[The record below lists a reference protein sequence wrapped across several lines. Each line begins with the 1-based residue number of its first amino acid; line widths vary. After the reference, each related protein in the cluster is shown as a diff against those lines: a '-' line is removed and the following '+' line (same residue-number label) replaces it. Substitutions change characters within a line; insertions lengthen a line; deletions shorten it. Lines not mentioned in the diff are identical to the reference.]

1 MNFVFFNHH
10 VVVFL
15 FLVILSFAMQQPNS
29 FDNNNNNNGS
39 NNGSNNKRTII
50 HHSEAYNQ
58 CGMRN
63 YLVYIPAFKLRD
75 DKTIA
80 NVIPHWTFGLSSFF
94 IMPREITYE
103 WLSTVVAECNDN
115 KMEDCND
122 NPIMMHVYRDGD
134 SFIRNVLAPNVEQ
147 VCKNICIPRGNVD
160 GSLIEML
167 MAGANMSIS
176 DGVLRHW
183 QTLVRE
189 TIRQEQEKQ
198 EDPICDCEMCEF
210 YRDDSYSRSTSTTD
224 CSGDPICNSDDSD
237 W

>member
-29 FDNNNNNNGS
+29 FDNDNNNS
-39 NNGSNNKRTII
+39 NRNKRATI
-50 HHSEAYNQ
+50 HRSEAYNQ

-63 YLVYIPAFKLRD
+63 YLVYIPAFKKNG
-75 DKTIA
+75 DKTVE
-80 NVIPHWTFGLSSFF
+80 NVIPHWTYGLSSFF
-94 IMPREITYE
+94 IVPKEITYE

-147 VCKNICIPRGNVD
+147 VCQNICIPRGNVD
-160 GSLIEML
+160 GSLIEMF

-183 QTLVRE
+183 QALVRE

>member
-1 MNFVFFNHH
+1 
-10 VVVFL
+10 
-15 FLVILSFAMQQPNS
+15 MQQPNS
-29 FDNNNNNNGS
+29 FDNDNNNS
-39 NNGSNNKRTII
+39 NRKRATI

-63 YLVYIPAFKLRD
+63 YLVYIPAFKKNG
-75 DKTIA
+75 DKTVE
-80 NVIPHWTFGLSSFF
+80 NVIPHWTYGLSSFF
-94 IMPREITYE
+94 IVPKEITYE

-147 VCKNICIPRGNVD
+147 VCQNICIPRGNVD
-160 GSLIEML
+160 GSLIEMF

-183 QTLVRE
+183 QALVRE

>member
-1 MNFVFFNHH
+1 
-10 VVVFL
+10 
-15 FLVILSFAMQQPNS
+15 MQQPNS
-29 FDNNNNNNGS
+29 FDNDNNNS
-39 NNGSNNKRTII
+39 NRKRAII

-63 YLVYIPAFKLRD
+63 YLVYIPAFKKNG
-75 DKTIA
+75 DKTIE

-94 IMPREITYE
+94 IVPKEITYE

-147 VCKNICIPRGNVD
+147 VCQNICIPRGNVD
-160 GSLIEML
+160 GSLIEMF

-183 QTLVRE
+183 QALVRE

-210 YRDDSYSRSTSTTD
+210 YRDDYCSQDTATTD
-224 CSGDPICNSDDSD
+224 CSGDPICNSDNDSD
-237 W
+237 WE

>member
-1 MNFVFFNHH
+1 
-10 VVVFL
+10 
-15 FLVILSFAMQQPNS
+15 MQQPNS
-29 FDNNNNNNGS
+29 FDNDNNNS
-39 NNGSNNKRTII
+39 NRNKRATI
-50 HHSEAYNQ
+50 HRSEAYNQ

-63 YLVYIPAFKLRD
+63 YLVYIPAFKKNG
-75 DKTIA
+75 DKTVE
-80 NVIPHWTFGLSSFF
+80 NVIPHWTYGLSSFF
-94 IMPREITYE
+94 IVPKEITYE

-122 NPIMMHVYRDGD
+122 NPIMMNVYRDGD

-147 VCKNICIPRGNVD
+147 VCQNICIPRGNVD
-160 GSLIEML
+160 GSLIEMF

-210 YRDDSYSRSTSTTD
+210 YRDDYCSQDTATTD

>member
-1 MNFVFFNHH
+1 
-10 VVVFL
+10 
-15 FLVILSFAMQQPNS
+15 MQQPNS
-29 FDNNNNNNGS
+29 FDNDNNNS
-39 NNGSNNKRTII
+39 NRKRAII

-63 YLVYIPAFKLRD
+63 YLVYIPAFKKNG
-75 DKTIA
+75 DKTVE
-80 NVIPHWTFGLSSFF
+80 NVIPHWTYGLSSFF
-94 IMPREITYE
+94 IVPKEITYE

-122 NPIMMHVYRDGD
+122 NPIMMNVYRDGD

-147 VCKNICIPRGNVD
+147 VCQNICIPRGNVD
-160 GSLIEML
+160 GSLIEMF

-210 YRDDSYSRSTSTTD
+210 YRDDYCSQDTATTD

>member
-29 FDNNNNNNGS
+29 FDNDNNNS
-39 NNGSNNKRTII
+39 NRKRATI

-63 YLVYIPAFKLRD
+63 YLVYIPAFKKNG
-75 DKTIA
+75 DKTVE
-80 NVIPHWTFGLSSFF
+80 NVIPHWTYGLSSFF
-94 IMPREITYE
+94 IVPKEITYE

-147 VCKNICIPRGNVD
+147 VCQNICIPRGNVD
-160 GSLIEML
+160 GSLIEMF

-183 QTLVRE
+183 QALVRE

>member
-1 MNFVFFNHH
+1 
-10 VVVFL
+10 
-15 FLVILSFAMQQPNS
+15 
-29 FDNNNNNNGS
+29 
-39 NNGSNNKRTII
+39 
-50 HHSEAYNQ
+50 
-58 CGMRN
+58 
-63 YLVYIPAFKLRD
+63 
-75 DKTIA
+75 
-80 NVIPHWTFGLSSFF
+80 
-94 IMPREITYE
+94 
-103 WLSTVVAECNDN
+103 
-115 KMEDCND
+115 MEDCND

-160 GSLIEML
+160 GSLIEMF

-198 EDPICDCEMCEF
+198 EEQDPACDCEMCEF

-237 W
+237 WE